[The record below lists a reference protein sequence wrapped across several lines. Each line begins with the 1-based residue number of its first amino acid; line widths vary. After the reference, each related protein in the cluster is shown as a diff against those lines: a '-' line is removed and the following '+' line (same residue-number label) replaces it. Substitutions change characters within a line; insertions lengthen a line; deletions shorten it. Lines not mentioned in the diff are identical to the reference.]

1 MAACDRIILVHG
13 TGAGLEGKPG
23 HERWWEP
30 KSRFALSL
38 VGFEE
43 CSEDKAELVA
53 FKWSGE
59 NSEHARREAGRSL
72 SRLLDSYD
80 RDGIG
85 YHLIGHSHGG
95 SVIWH
100 SLQNSAKAGTGRA
113 GLRSWITIGTPFLEF
128 IPRSRV
134 VAWVLL
140 ALLVAAILLA
150 APFASLGEGF
160 IDDYHVLVRE
170 TPLWALLLISSGPV
184 AIGAAIFFC
193 LSGLTGAARV
203 ARSERPPGMAASGL
217 LANFRTRYLAL
228 WHQLDEPVS
237 GLSASL
243 ATPPAI
249 APRIPHKQGGKL
261 VRKWIA
267 ALYNGAFPPFIDAF
281 VWWVI
286 TGRLQGRDVGGL
298 VLHSC
303 TPYPACFAAVD
314 NGLPVE
320 VQECMSRDADDL
332 ASESAQRLRVALH
345 ELGVGR
351 RPLASLA
358 QAISWQEVLHTTYF
372 DHARLVEIC
381 GLHMRQMRRATAVA
395 STSHDQASGADR
407 VNEKGGLVRGYFEPR
422 SLYLL
427 FGAGALAVLV
437 LVTGASLAVW
447 QSLGLTLTSR
457 YQIDQIAANMQKPE
471 FSRLWESSAPGDV
484 AARLAALDLL
494 SNPAKLLSGID
505 NPNTLVQVAQR
516 LAYAYGFLG
525 KQAELRNLLASK
537 EVLAVKAEAEADLP
551 LNLRLFGFAGV
562 VDAADRQAEPLAA
575 ELMTE
580 IARAEPLTLLA
591 PGSDIELLFSR
602 LLKTEQKS
610 RLVELMGKWTC
621 DDVALLTPVR
631 NSSPEVDALI
641 KQQRTRCGIASTN
654 EAASDV
660 QGKAPKP
667 SSDELRAR
675 FAKRAPQPG
684 RIDDP
689 YGFIDEMLATLDV
702 EPGKVADF
710 LQRAGDEPL
719 RQLTEALMADQ
730 IGLLIRSVARAPE
743 RPELRQRLIDLV
755 IEKQVEVIKNSE
767 LHGLRG
773 ALGRADYL
781 AGLRD
786 SIGQADFLARIAGKL
801 DSAGRDTSGLSIVAA
816 SIYLADGQTKMAVD
830 RLKAGFD
837 HDKPENN
844 SFANAMAIAELAARH
859 DRALAMSAAETG
871 MKVIGTA
878 LRVSSIGDPGY
889 SVDDAVGIL
898 AQIGEYQRARALAE
912 SVGRPLSSPPAL
924 DPATSTPEQE
934 KQALQGKGVLGA
946 YVRILD
952 AWIAKT
958 GSEAA
963 RNLIARQSLWPETF
977 GMVRTVFN
985 RG

>member
-1 MAACDRIILVHG
+1 MATCDRIILVHG

-30 KSRFALSL
+30 KSRFALGL
-38 VGFEE
+38 VEFEE
-43 CSEDKAELVA
+43 CSEDKAELLA

-134 VAWVLL
+134 VAWVLV
-140 ALLVAAILLA
+140 ALLVAAILLTV
-150 APFASLGEGF
+150 PFASLGESF

-184 AIGAAIFFC
+184 AIGAAIFFS
-193 LSGLTGAARV
+193 LSGLIGAARV
-203 ARSERPPGMAASGL
+203 ERRERPPGMAASGL
-217 LANFRTRYLAL
+217 LADFRTRYLAL

-249 APRIPHKQGGKL
+249 APRIPQKLGGNL

-267 ALYNGAFPPFIDAF
+267 TLYNRAFPPFIDAF

-298 VLHSC
+298 VLQSC
-303 TPYPACFAAVD
+303 TPYPACFAAVE

-332 ASESAQRLRVALH
+332 ASDSAQRLRVALH

-372 DHARLVEIC
+372 DHAQLVGIC
-381 GLHMRQMRRATAVA
+381 RLHMRHATAVT
-395 STSHDQASGADR
+395 STPHDKASGEER
-407 VNEKGGLVRGYFEPR
+407 VNETGRLVRGYFEPR

-484 AARLAALDLL
+484 AARLAALDQLD
-494 SNPAKLLSGID
+494 NPAKLLRGID

-525 KQAELRNLLASK
+525 KQAELRNLTASK

-575 ELMTE
+575 EIMTE
-580 IARAEPLTLLA
+580 IARTEPLTLVA
-591 PGSDIELLFSR
+591 PGSGIELLFSR

-610 RLVELMGKWTC
+610 RLVELMGKWEC
-621 DDVALLTPVR
+621 DDIALLTLAR
-631 NSSPEVDALI
+631 RASPEVDALI
-641 KQQRTRCGIASTN
+641 MQQRTRCGIARTN

-660 QGKAPKP
+660 QSKEPKP
-667 SSDELRAR
+667 SNDELRAR

-684 RIDDP
+684 RVDDP
-689 YGFIDEMLATLDV
+689 YQFIHEMLATLDV

-710 LQRAGDEPL
+710 LQSAGDEQL
-719 RQLTEALMADQ
+719 RQLTDALGTDQ
-730 IGLLIRSVARAPE
+730 LGLLIRSVARAPV

-755 IEKQVEVIKNSE
+755 IEQQVDVIKNAE

-781 AGLRD
+781 AALRD

-801 DSAGRDTSGLSIVAA
+801 DSEGRDTSALSIVAA
-816 SIYLADGQTKMAVD
+816 SIYLADGQTKVAVD
-830 RLKAGFD
+830 RLKASFD

-844 SFANAMAIAELAARH
+844 SFANAMAIAELAAPH

-898 AQIGEYQRARALAE
+898 AQIGEYQRARTLAE

-958 GSEAA
+958 GSEGA
-963 RNLIARQSLWPETF
+963 RNLVARQSLWPETF